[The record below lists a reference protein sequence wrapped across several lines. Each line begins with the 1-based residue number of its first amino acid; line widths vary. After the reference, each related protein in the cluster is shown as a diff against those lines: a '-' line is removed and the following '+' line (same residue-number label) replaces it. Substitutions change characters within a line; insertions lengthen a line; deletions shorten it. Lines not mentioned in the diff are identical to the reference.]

1 MEGGGFHGELRDG
14 RTGVSGLQHLSD
26 TWASRPASHTIAYV
40 ALAVHSRD
48 PGLQG

>member
-1 MEGGGFHGELRDG
+1 MEGGGFHGGHRDG
-14 RTGVSGLQHLSD
+14 RTGGFGLQHLSD
-26 TWASRPASHTIAYV
+26 TWASWPDSNTIACV